1 MKKLLYIMC
10 ALFLLSGCATKSKI
24 DYRDR
29 EVVKYIKSIQHDTL
43 INNVHDS
50 VYNNVFTRGDTVYN
64 FKYKERVSF
73 KDRIVFRTDT
83 LKKDSIQTQY
93 KENTIIKKIIPKWC
107 WILLVVNVFFCIFV
121 GLKYY
126 NKWQSKI

>member
-29 EVVKYIKSIQHDTL
+29 DVVKYIKSIQHDTL

-93 KENTIIKKIIPKWC
+93 KENIIIKKIIPKWC
-107 WILLVVNVFFCIFV
+107 WILLAVNVFFCIFV

-126 NKWQSKI
+126 NKWKSRI

>member
-29 EVVKYIKSIQHDTL
+29 DVVKYIKSIQHDTL

-50 VYNNVFTRGDTVYN
+50 VYNNIFTRGDTVYN

-93 KENTIIKKIIPKWC
+93 KENTIVKKIIPKWC

>member
-29 EVVKYIKSIQHDTL
+29 DIVKYIKSIQHDTL

-50 VYNNVFTRGDTVYN
+50 VYNNIFTRGDTVYN

>member
-29 EVVKYIKSIQHDTL
+29 DIVKYIKSIQHDTL

-50 VYNNVFTRGDTVYN
+50 VYNNIFTRGDTVYN

-93 KENTIIKKIIPKWC
+93 KENTIVKKITPKWC

>member
-29 EVVKYIKSIQHDTL
+29 DVVKYIKSIQHDTL

>member
-1 MKKLLYIMC
+1 MNKLLYIMC

-29 EVVKYIKSIQHDTL
+29 DVIKYIKSIQHDTL

-50 VYNNVFTRGDTVYN
+50 VYNNIFTRGDTVYN

-93 KENTIIKKIIPKWC
+93 KENTIVKKIIPKWC

-126 NKWQSKI
+126 NKWKSRI

>member
-10 ALFLLSGCATKSKI
+10 ALFMLSGCATKSKI

-29 EVVKYIKSIQHDTL
+29 DVVKYIKSIQHDTL

-50 VYNNVFTRGDTVYN
+50 VYNNIFTRGDTVYN

-126 NKWQSKI
+126 NKWKSRI